1 MAQISDQQFKILYE
15 QFQKLKN
22 NLGSDPEFA
31 KFLNDKNIQPGVL
44 GKETGLRN
52 ETFTT
57 KTVNGRRQRLK
68 IKTPTAGKIIGKTLA
83 NRTNIENLLQKEITK
98 ANNSDKLISQKEISI
113 KVEDKLKLNPKI
125 VNGKR
130 IAAFVS
136 SKGGTAGAYP
146 ILLELDSPQEK
157 VDKVLKDLLID
168 ETPLKNRL
176 VEVVKNKTKVGD
188 TRTTLRVIRATP
200 TFAAIADQGGEILV
214 NAANM
219 VDYQN
224 LNLSDQ
230 LTRALDKQLGQ
241 PVYTGLGG
249 VKSRFYSPAYVAM
262 KFAKENWNRNK
273 GQGPIQF
280 FNKKGDIIEWK
291 SGLKLPI
298 RNVSFKYNNKTHT
311 YNNLNDT
318 SYMKKNFPEVYE
330 KTLAVNKLKNTKID
344 NPFKPGT
351 KINVRD
357 LVKKVQVDGYKWSPK
372 FPTLDI
378 LHGPKGI
385 KQEPFTNLRYNT
397 KDINQLE
404 AGLSQKLNAN
414 NLTKTQYN
422 QAVKELNKPFTKGN
436 INQAIIDRVTTQ
448 ANKIKE
454 GTFYG
459 YDTLKD
465 NILKLNKT
473 DVRKV
478 CRALGA
484 FNVGGDVAGCAAAI
498 EADPVKAATALE
510 EIKPTS
516 AALGKVRNAASA
528 FLKFAGKGK
537 VFGATA
543 AVGVG
548 AGALVKKFMNDD
560 PSTYLTNDAQANAM
574 ILDTID
580 EKERQERME
589 AMGDAPELLDEARI
603 AGEVGVTA
611 AAIPG
616 SGAVYGARKK
626 PFTRMVD
633 GVKKTRPA
641 MGTAR
646 AALGPVGK
654 ALSGFA
660 TPAGIAAL
668 TPLNVASSLY
678 EGDSGYEIAT
688 DPLNYLAPAFA
699 GTLSKEATRG
709 MGAASKLSKV
719 LRLGMSPGAIKM
731 VSRRFGLP
739 GLALSGGISLY
750 ELADDYKMKRGMF
763 GKKE

>member
-1 MAQISDQQFKILYE
+1 MAIVKNQYETFETEKQTGTPRLLVTEQQEDLAQKLYGKSFNELTTNQRFKIRSGKVIEGKFTYEQYLEDYKGMANDPDYKPKYVKANVGTGMSAEQLRARTEAKKTIEGFESKFQKNINRRKALKRALDPVKKERDIIKGTERKQTRRIKGKDVKLSTREKEINIEQRKIQRAFNKQIRNNPDIVLKNEKLMDQLSTTVSKEGDIIKIKPNLSQIRERGLYE
-15 QFQKLKN
+15 IDHQRDIYKTGKMKN
-22 NLGSDPEFA
+22 LPYNRNLILGPHNRSGGFKAMAEKFIEKNPNDP
-31 KFLNDKNIQPGVL
+31 KVKNI
-44 GKETGLRN
+44 
-52 ETFTT
+52 
-57 KTVNGRRQRLK
+57 
-68 IKTPTAGKIIGKTLA
+68 
-83 NRTNIENLLQKEITK
+83 IEK
-98 ANNSDKLISQKEISI
+98 ANELKVTLQPTLPEGTFSTKSLGYKQIADPLIK
-113 KVEDKLKLNPKI
+113 
-125 VNGKR
+125 
-130 IAAFVS
+130 F
-136 SKGGTAGAYP
+136 T
-146 ILLELDSPQEK
+146 
-157 VDKVLKDLLID
+157 
-168 ETPLKNRL
+168 
-176 VEVVKNKTKVGD
+176 EVVKE
-188 TRTTLRVIRATP
+188 TLP
-200 TFAAIADQGGEILV
+200 TLQ
-214 NAANM
+214 
-219 VDYQN
+219 
-224 LNLSDQ
+224 
-230 LTRALDKQLGQ
+230 
-241 PVYTGLGG
+241 
-249 VKSRFYSPAYVAM
+249 
-262 KFAKENWNRNK
+262 
-273 GQGPIQF
+273 
-280 FNKKGDIIEWK
+280 
-291 SGLKLPI
+291 
-298 RNVSFKYNNKTHT
+298 
-311 YNNLNDT
+311 
-318 SYMKKNFPEVYE
+318 
-330 KTLAVNKLKNTKID
+330 
-344 NPFKPGT
+344 
-351 KINVRD
+351 
-357 LVKKVQVDGYKWSPK
+357 QVDSPGYS
-372 FPTLDI
+372 L
-378 LHGPKGI
+378 L
-385 KQEPFTNLRYNT
+385 
-397 KDINQLE
+397 
-404 AGLSQKLNAN
+404 
-414 NLTKTQYN
+414 
-422 QAVKELNKPFTKGN
+422 QAVKNAPQACRKILNYSTGG
-436 INQAIIDRVTTQ
+436 ISTT
-448 ANKIKE
+448 
-454 GTFYG
+454 
-459 YDTLKD
+459 
-465 NILKLNKT
+465 
-473 DVRKV
+473 
-478 CRALGA
+478 
-484 FNVGGDVAGCAAAI
+484 CAAAI
-498 EADPVKAATALE
+498 EADPVRAATALE

-537 VFGATA
+537 VFGVTA
-543 AVGVG
+543 GVGVG